1 MEDNILIKKTFWTNH
16 FITLGGAARNNGV
29 ARGTRQANVPYKPS
43 AGNTVGIFGLANGGS
58 SGVAK
63 RSILDRLGTPK
74 GAGGC
79 KVIVENLGGNVSE
92 NDLKELCEM
101 KGEVTNVICKFIRTK

>member
-1 MEDNILIKKTFWTNH
+1 
-16 FITLGGAARNNGV
+16 
-29 ARGTRQANVPYKPS
+29 VPYKPS
-43 AGNTVGIFGLANGGS
+43 AGNTVGIFGLANGGN

-79 KVIVENLGGNVSE
+79 KVIIENLGENVSE
-92 NDLKELCEM
+92 NDLKELCEI
-101 KGEVTNVICKFIRTK
+101 KGEVTNVLCKFIRQNKLIITIHLSIIFANKCKTKYNKSSFIVPLCCW